1 MSVKFT
7 MMVGLPASGKTTYA
21 NAFRNSATVI
31 SSDDIRIQMF
41 GWGSGFT
48 REENAKV
55 FSEMLDRTVQNLQ
68 SGSNVIY
75 DATNLVRK
83 RRVNVLQQLKTQ
95 FPRIDYECVL
105 CATPFGVCRQRNDLR
120 WFDKVPEEK
129 MQQMYRAFEVP
140 CTQEGW
146 SQVSIYYS
154 REGGEVRTQDLL
166 IRGMDFDQRSRYHG
180 ESLGK
185 HMLMVRDYLDQHYPD
200 ADATLRS
207 AAILHDIGKF
217 DTLTIVDDEAH
228 YYNHEHIGAYKSLF
242 IKDLPKQEDRLH
254 RALLIELHMRPIS
267 YEQNSALQT
276 KDRQLY
282 GDKIID
288 GILILHDADIH
299 GRKELQ

>member
-21 NAFRNSATVI
+21 NAFRNSAIVI

-105 CATPFGVCRQRNDLR
+105 CATPFGVCRQR
-120 WFDKVPEEK
+120 
-129 MQQMYRAFEVP
+129 
-140 CTQEGW
+140 
-146 SQVSIYYS
+146 
-154 REGGEVRTQDLL
+154 EVRTQDLL
-166 IRGMDFDQRSRYHG
+166 IRGMDFCQRSRYHG

-217 DTLTIVDDEAH
+217 DTLTIVDSEAH
-228 YYNHEHIGAYKSLF
+228 YYNHEHVGAYKSLF
-242 IKDLPKQEDRLH
+242 VKDLTKQEDRLH

-288 GILILHDADIH
+288 EILMLHDADIH
-299 GRKELQ
+299 GRKEPR